1 MILKAIKSL
10 FLGNQTKKLPK
21 HTKIRLTVAQY
32 ANLDT
37 QKKEPVTIERH
48 CILKFL
54 FEKKGLM
61 YFEVKSLFYSN
72 DKFANDGDVVFISR
86 LRFNTSLKYK
96 RYD

>member
-1 MILKAIKSL
+1 MILEAIKRAI
-10 FLGNQTKKLPK
+10 FGTQTKKLRK
-21 HTKIRLTVAQY
+21 HTRIRLTVAQY

-48 CILKFL
+48 CILKLL

-72 DKFANDGDVVFISR
+72 DKFANDCDIITISR
-86 LRFNTSLKYK
+86 LRFNETLKYK
-96 RYD
+96 IL